1 VNSIQTG
8 LLILTIMFGGALL
21 GMLLG
26 RLLPEHHLSS
36 ETRAVIS
43 VSMATVGTLSAFVL
57 GLLVSAGTSSFATKN
72 QQIMQFSNDLIRMDR
87 LLRRFGPAA
96 QTSRDVLGRYAA
108 MKVQDLFPA
117 GGAGTIR
124 FDDPRALNL
133 LEQLE
138 DGVSSL
144 KPATST
150 QQWLQ
155 SQALQVAGELETT
168 RWALV
173 QENSTLI
180 PLPLLG
186 AMIIWLTVIFVSF
199 GLFAPCNATTIGA
212 LFFAAFALA
221 AAVKIT
227 IDMETL
233 QGRVRISSTP
243 MRHALDEISR

>member
-1 VNSIQTG
+1 
-8 LLILTIMFGGALL
+8 MFGGALL
-21 GMLLG
+21 GMLLS
-26 RLLPEHHLSS
+26 RFLPEHHLSS
-36 ETRAVIS
+36 ETRAVVS

-57 GLLVSAGTSSFATKN
+57 GLLVSTGSSSFATKN
-72 QQIMQFSNDLIRMDR
+72 QEIRQFSNDLIRLDR

-96 QTSRDVLGRYAA
+96 QTSRNVLHRYAA
-108 MKVQDLFPA
+108 TKMLDLFPA
-117 GGAGTIR
+117 EGAAPPQLDNLQTLR
-124 FDDPRALNL
+124 L

-138 DGVSSL
+138 DEVSSL
-144 KPATST
+144 RPAGST

-155 SQALQVAGELETT
+155 SQALQIAGDLETT
-168 RWALV
+168 RWALA
-173 QENSTLI
+173 QESSSLI

-186 AMIIWLTVIFVSF
+186 AMIIWLAVIFVSF
-199 GLFAPCNATTIGA
+199 GLFAPRNATTIAA

-243 MRHALDEISR
+243 MHHALEEISR